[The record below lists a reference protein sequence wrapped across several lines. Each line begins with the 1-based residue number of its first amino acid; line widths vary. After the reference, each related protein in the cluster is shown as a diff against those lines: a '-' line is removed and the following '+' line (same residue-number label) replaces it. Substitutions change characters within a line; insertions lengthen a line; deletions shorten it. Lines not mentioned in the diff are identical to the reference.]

1 MKQLTDK
8 VAIITGASSGI
19 GEAAAVALAHHGA
32 RVALAARRIERL
44 ETLKQRIESEGGEAI
59 AVKVDVTRRTEV
71 ENLVEK
77 TLQAFGRID
86 ILINNAGIMPLTFM
100 KNLHV
105 DEWERTID
113 VNVKGVLYG
122 IAAVLPTMMEQKSG
136 HIVNISSVA
145 GRKVLPGGAVY
156 SASKF
161 AVGALSEGLR
171 QELSPSTGIRVTIIE
186 PGAVATELTQH
197 ITDEEVKESFSSYLT
212 FERLTAEDIADA
224 IVYAVTQPPN
234 VSVNEVL
241 IRPTRQPR

>member
-1 MKQLTDK
+1 MDTLTNR

-19 GEAAAVALAHHGA
+19 GEAAALALAHHGA
-32 RVALAARRIERL
+32 KVVLAARRADRL
-44 ETLKQRIESEGGEAI
+44 EALKKQIEQNGGQAI
-59 AVKVDVTRRTEV
+59 AVQTDITQRNQV
-71 ENLVEK
+71 ETMAEK
-77 TLQAFGRID
+77 AVRAFGRID
-86 ILINNAGIMPLTFM
+86 ILVNNAGIMPLTFM

-105 DEWERTID
+105 EEWERTID
-113 VNVKGVLYG
+113 VNIKGVLYG
-122 IAAVLPTMMEQKSG
+122 IAAVLPVMLEQGSG

-197 ITDEEVKESFSSYLT
+197 ITDEEVKESFSNYLT
-212 FERLTAEDIADA
+212 FDRLTADDIAAA

-241 IRPTRQPR
+241 IRPTGQPR